1 VFFCGAG
8 GRSGDAHDLVKQ
20 LRPQLVSYFI
30 DAEIK
35 WTADGGY
42 HHGVM
47 PATVA
52 RRWRATVHPCR
63 D

>member
-1 VFFCGAG
+1 
-8 GRSGDAHDLVKQ
+8 

-52 RRWRATVHPCR
+52 RRWRATAILAATDVAGTYG
-63 D
+63 